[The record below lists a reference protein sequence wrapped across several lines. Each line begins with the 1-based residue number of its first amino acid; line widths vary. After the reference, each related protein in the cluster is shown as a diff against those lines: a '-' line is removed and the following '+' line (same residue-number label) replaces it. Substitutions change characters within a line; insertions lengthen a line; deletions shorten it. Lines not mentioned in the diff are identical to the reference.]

1 MRTETVRAKVN
12 KETKMGAEEVLNTLG
27 LSMSDA
33 INLMLVQIK
42 MRQALPFD
50 VAIIHR
56 VPNQETKEILDQT
69 DAGNGL
75 IRCRDTDD
83 LFKQAGIE

>member
-12 KETKMGAEEVLNTLG
+12 RETKIGAEEVLHMLG

-33 INLMLVQIK
+33 INLLLVQIK

-50 VAIIHR
+50 VAIPKL
-56 VPNQETKEILDQT
+56 PNQETREILEQT
-69 DAGNGL
+69 DAGEGL
-75 IRCRDTDD
+75 IHCRDTDD